1 MENTTKIAEM
11 QMSERAKPKKSTR
24 AEKMNKIN
32 RLATMLGIGAFDGVI
47 SIAALS
53 GLFKLEN
60 AFILAVLFM
69 AGPGAI
75 LTALFFDGTMKERM
89 FAALFAG
96 LIATTI
102 VVLAAG
108 IGTKAL
114 GFFNLNILKVA
125 GGIAILF
132 IGLLIMGLKI
142 NDKLPMVIIFVGLIV
157 AAVWRS

>member
-1 MENTTKIAEM
+1 MENKTKNHTSEIAN
-11 QMSERAKPKKSTR
+11 KTKS
-24 AEKMNKIN
+24 NKSQIN
-32 RLATMLGIGAFDGVI
+32 SLATILGIGGLNGSI
-47 SIAALS
+47 SLAALA
-53 GLFKLEN
+53 GLFKVEN
-60 AFILAVLFM
+60 AFMLAVLFM

-89 FAALFAG
+89 LAALFAG

-114 GFFNLNILKVA
+114 TFFNLNILKIA
-125 GGIAILF
+125 GGIAILL

-142 NDKLPMVIIFVGLIV
+142 NENIPLGIIVLGLI
-157 AAVWRS
+157 AGAIWR

>member
-1 MENTTKIAEM
+1 MENKTKNHTSEIAN
-11 QMSERAKPKKSTR
+11 KTKS
-24 AEKMNKIN
+24 NKSQIN
-32 RLATMLGIGAFDGVI
+32 SLATILGIGGLNGSI
-47 SIAALS
+47 SLAALA
-53 GLFKLEN
+53 GLFKVEN

-89 FAALFAG
+89 LAALFAG

-108 IGTKAL
+108 VGTKAL
-114 GFFNLNILKVA
+114 AFFNLNILKVA
-125 GGIAILF
+125 GGIAILL

-142 NDKLPMVIIFVGLIV
+142 NENIPFGIIVIGLI
-157 AAVWRS
+157 AEAIWR